1 MEIDK
6 IDFDLITPE
15 QLKVQAKQRINTA
28 LEGTGQ
34 TVDLREGSY
43 TDILLSEGAYQ
54 IYKAYMLA
62 RDLLAAAVPGEDSGA
77 HLDRFAAVYGIIRT
91 PGIQATATV
100 TFSGTDGTRIPV
112 NTAVCSNSGLVFL
125 TAEAVT
131 ITDGTASC
139 QVVAESPGAIYDL
152 APGEIC
158 RMQVS
163 FTGVSGVTGSAAT
176 GGADEE
182 TDRALYA
189 RLHDLLSTP
198 VASGNPGHYKQWAR
212 EVSGVGYAS
221 VVPLWDGPGTVKVL
235 VADEQKLPVSETVR
249 AAVAVHIEEM
259 RPIGAEVTVCAV
271 SALEIHVAA
280 TVMLLPGANVN
291 RVQTRMED
299 LVQKVL
305 LDIPMGETGSL
316 RYTRIIAALMS
327 CPEVDD
333 YTSLTV
339 NGGTSNIPLTAE
351 MVPVLK
357 SVTIT
362 AAEVQT

>member
-6 IDFDLITPE
+6 IDFDTITPE
-15 QLKVQAKQRINTA
+15 RLKAQAKDRINAT

-54 IYKAYMLA
+54 VYKAYMLA
-62 RDLLAAAVPGEDSGA
+62 QDLLAAAVPGEDSGA
-77 HLDRFAAVYGIIRT
+77 HLDRFAVVYGIIRT
-91 PGIQATATV
+91 PGIKSTAMV
-100 TFSGTDGTRIPV
+100 TFSGTNGTRIPV
-112 NTAVCSNSGLVFL
+112 NTAVCSDGGLVFL
-125 TAEAVT
+125 TSEAVT

-139 QVVAESPGAIYDL
+139 QVVAESPGSIYDL
-152 APGEIC
+152 AAGEIC
-158 RMQVS
+158 RMQVALA
-163 FTGVSGVTGSAAT
+163 GVNGVTGSAAT
-176 GGADEE
+176 GGADAE

-235 VADEQKLPVSETVR
+235 VADEQKRPVSETVR
-249 AAVAVHIEEM
+249 AAVAAHIEEM
-259 RPIGAEVTVCAV
+259 RPIGAEVTVSPV

-280 TVMLLPGANVN
+280 TVVLLPGATTNQVK
-291 RVQTRMED
+291 TRMEN

-305 LDIPMGETGSL
+305 MDIPMGEAGSL

-333 YTSLTV
+333 YTALTV
-339 NGGTSNIPLTAE
+339 NGGTANIPLTAE
-351 MVPVLK
+351 TVPVLQ
-357 SVTIT
+357 SVTVT
-362 AAEVQT
+362 AAEG

>member
-1 MEIDK
+1 MEIDS
-6 IDFDLITPE
+6 IDFDAITPE
-15 QLKVQAKQRINTA
+15 KLKAQAKERINTA

-54 IYKAYMLA
+54 VYKAYMLA
-62 RDLLAAAVPGEDSGA
+62 RDLLEAAVPDEDGGQ
-77 HLDRFAAVYGIIRT
+77 HLDRFAAVYGIVRT
-91 PGIQATATV
+91 PGLRSTATV
-100 TFSGTDGTRIPV
+100 TFTGTDGTQIPA
-112 NTAVCSNSGLVFL
+112 NTAVCSDGGLVFL

-131 ITDGTASC
+131 IADGTAIC
-139 QVVAESPGAIYDL
+139 AVTAESPGTIYDL
-152 APGEIC
+152 SAGEIC
-158 RMQVS
+158 RLQA
-163 FTGVSGVTGSAAT
+163 TLAGVSGVTSGAAT
-176 GGADEE
+176 GGADVE

-235 VADEQKLPVSETVR
+235 VADEQKRPVSETVR
-249 AAVAVHIEEM
+249 AAVAAHIEEV

-271 SALEIHVAA
+271 SALEIHVEA
-280 TVMLLPGANVN
+280 TVVLLPGGTTGS
-291 RVQTRMED
+291 VQTRVTD
-299 LVQKVL
+299 LIQNVL
-305 LDIPMGETGSL
+305 MDIPMGEEGNL

-333 YTSLTV
+333 YTALTV
-339 NGGTSNIPLTAE
+339 NGGTANIPLTAE

-357 SVTIT
+357 TVTIT
-362 AAEVQT
+362 AAEV